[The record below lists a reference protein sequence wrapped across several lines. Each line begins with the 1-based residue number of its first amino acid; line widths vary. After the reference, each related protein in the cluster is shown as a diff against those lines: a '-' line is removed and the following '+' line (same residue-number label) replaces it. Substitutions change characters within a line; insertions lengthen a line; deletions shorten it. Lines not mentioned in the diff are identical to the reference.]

1 MHSNLKKEVLPH
13 FIGIAIF
20 YLIVLFYF
28 SPAVFEGKI
37 IFQYDILQWEGA
49 AKEILD
55 HRAETGEE
63 ALWTNRLFGG
73 MPAYL
78 VSFEVPGDIT
88 NFITKVIT
96 LGLPHPVNSLFFGMV
111 SMYILLLSFKVRPEF
126 SIASAVAFAF
136 NTFHIISLDAGHN
149 AKIWA
154 ICLIPLILA
163 GIHIA
168 FEGKKLLG
176 LALFA
181 FGLLLQLKFNHLQIT
196 YYTVIIV
203 LVYGIGRIVQSLKHN
218 ELPDFGKTVAI
229 LLVGL
234 ILAVGGNL
242 SRFLTVLEYG
252 TYSTRGQTNLSS
264 QKSSQDGLDKDYAFN
279 WSQGKMETLTL
290 LVPNLYGPGSTKSF
304 PKDPETE
311 RVLRNN
317 NIEVAQVKD
326 NIDYARKYWGDQPGT
341 GGPIYGSAIM
351 LFLFILG
358 ILFAPKPY
366 KGIFLAIALIGI
378 ILAWGKNFQGLNY
391 FLFDYLSGYNKFRAV
406 TMALSIS
413 LFAIPVL
420 GALGLEYLFRGKE
433 RKAAIKSL
441 AIAFGVSGGLALLFW
456 LFAGAFN
463 LRAPFDD
470 NFPEWLVEALKED
483 RKAILKSSAL
493 KSFVMI
499 LIAAGLVWAA
509 VVEKISTSVL
519 GLGLALIV
527 IIDLWTINKLFLN
540 EDDYQYSPAEQ
551 FFAKT
556 PADETIL
563 RDNDYFRVLNI
574 NNPFNEA
581 RTSYYFNSIGGY
593 HGAKMK
599 RYQELIEN
607 ALNPEIQNF
616 VAKAQEGEF
625 SWMELSVLNMLN
637 TKYIMAGRAENAV
650 FQNPEANGPAWF
662 PEEIMIVK
670 SNDEEIQAIQ
680 TLDTK
685 RKATINGNEF
695 DNVFAGSGAV
705 DLSKNEP
712 GTLEYNVDAQKAG
725 LLVFSEIFYPKG
737 WKATINDQPASIIR
751 TNYLLRGIV
760 VPEGKS
766 VVKMTFEP
774 SSYYS
779 TKIFVV
785 IFQYLV
791 VLLLLGSIFMTFRK
805 PSADGQA

>member
-1 MHSNLKKEVLPH
+1 MQFNFKKEILPH

-88 NFITKVIT
+88 NYITKVIT

-126 SIASAVAFAF
+126 SIASAIAFAF

-154 ICLIPLILA
+154 ICLIPLIIA

-203 LVYGIGRIVQSLKHN
+203 LVYGIGRILQSIKYR

-229 LLVGL
+229 LLIGL
-234 ILAVGGNL
+234 MLAVGGNL

-264 QKSSQDGLDKDYAFN
+264 QEDSQDGLDKDYAFN
-279 WSQGKMETLTL
+279 WSQGKLETLTL

-351 LFLFILG
+351 LLLFVIGVLY
-358 ILFAPKPY
+358 APKPF
-366 KGIFLAIALIGI
+366 KGVFISLALVGI

-391 FLFDYLSGYNKFRAV
+391 LLFDYLPGYNKFRAV

-420 GALGLEYLFRGKE
+420 GGLGLEYLFKGNEK
-433 RKAAIKSL
+433 KAALRSL
-441 AIAFGVSGGLALLFW
+441 VIAFGLSGGLALLFW
-456 LFAGAFN
+456 LFAGVFS

-483 RKAILKSSAL
+483 RKAILKASAF
-493 KSFVMI
+493 KSFILI
-499 LIAAGLVWAA
+499 LIAVGLIWAA
-509 VVEKISTSVL
+509 IMEKIPT
-519 GLGLALIV
+519 LALGFGLSFIV
-527 IIDLWTINKLFLN
+527 IFDLWTINKLFLN
-540 EDDYQYSPAEQ
+540 EDDFQFSPAEQ

-563 RDNDYFRVLNI
+563 RDGDYFRVLNI

-581 RTSYYFNSIGGY
+581 RSSYYFNSIGGY

-607 ALNPEIQNF
+607 ALNPEIQGF
-616 VAKAQEGEF
+616 IAEAQEGNF
-625 SWMELSVLNMLN
+625 NWMSLNVLNMLN
-637 TKYIMAGRAENAV
+637 TKYVMAGRTENMV
-650 FQNPEANGPAWF
+650 FQNPEANGAAWF
-662 PEEIMIVK
+662 PEQIVNVE
-670 SNDEEIQAIQ
+670 SNDEEMEIIKS
-680 TLDTK
+680 LDTK
-685 RKATINGNEF
+685 TKATVNSNEF
-695 DNVFAGSGAV
+695 GNLNAGAGSV
-705 DLSKNEP
+705 LLNEKEP
-712 GTLEYNVDAQKAG
+712 GLLEYDINAQQAG
-725 LLVFSEIFYPKG
+725 LVVFSEIFYPVG
-737 WKATINDQPASIIR
+737 WKASINGQEAEIIR

-760 VPEGKS
+760 VPEGQS
-766 VVKMTFEP
+766 TVKMSFEP
-774 SSYYS
+774 SSYYA
-779 TKIFVV
+779 TKTLVV
-785 IFQYLV
+785 IFQYLS
-791 VLLLLGSIFMTFRK
+791 VLLLIGSIVLTVRK
-805 PSADGQA
+805 SNANGKT